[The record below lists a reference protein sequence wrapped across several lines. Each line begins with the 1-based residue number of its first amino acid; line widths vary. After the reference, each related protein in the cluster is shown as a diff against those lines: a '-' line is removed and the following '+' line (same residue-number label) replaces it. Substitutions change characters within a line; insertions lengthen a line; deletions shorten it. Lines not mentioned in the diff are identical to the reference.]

1 MSDPYAVFDLPPD
14 SDNETIRRRYLS
26 LVRAHTPERDPE
38 RFSAIR
44 EAYEIL
50 RDPVNR
56 MQFRLFDAGKDD
68 SIEAILQE
76 VKTRSAQRRVPVA
89 TLLAWGRTA
98 HE

>member
-1 MSDPYAVFDLPPD
+1 MLDPYTLFDLSPD
-14 SDNETIRRRYLS
+14 SDAETIRRRYLS

-56 MQFRLFDAGKDD
+56 VQYQLFEAGKGD
-68 SIEAILQE
+68 SIDAILNE
-76 VKTRSAQRRVPVA
+76 AKARSSQRRIPVA
-89 TLLAWGRTA
+89 TLLSWGRDRP
-98 HE
+98 